1 MPILTQKLTAF
12 AVGYKITLKAHMEE
26 KWFLK
31 DFDKA
36 KITSEPLR
44 GQPPTKPVLYG
55 VRGFISIVNKFV
67 YLRLNSEG

>member
-1 MPILTQKLTAF
+1 
-12 AVGYKITLKAHMEE
+12 MEE